1 MLKSMA
7 GDPEQHQDAPTRS
20 RAERLFGDWV
30 RQVSPVTLRADA
42 MAGLLGAVLV
52 LPQGIAFA
60 TLAGLPP
67 EYGLYTAVIPCILA
81 ALFGSSWHVMS
92 GPTNANS
99 LALFAM
105 LSPLAAAFSSQYI
118 QLAVAVT
125 VMVGVMQWLIGALRL
140 GVLANFISPATLFG
154 FTSGAA
160 LLIAV
165 HALPDLLGLAASPQ
179 HSAAAVLVHVV
190 TQLGLVQPAALV
202 VGAITI
208 ATALLLRRLRRGW
221 PAMLIG
227 LVVATALAWIWS
239 QYLNPASATP
249 AAALRTIGQ
258 IAAPWPRFE
267 VPRISWA
274 QAVDLIGLAFALTIV
289 ALGQAISIAK
299 TVALRSGQRIDA
311 NREFRGQ
318 GLSNMVGGFFSC
330 YVSCGS
336 MNRSLPNLQ
345 AGARTP
351 LASVF
356 SALLLVLLVAVSA
369 PLLALIPRA
378 ALAALLVLVALT
390 LLDLARWRQ
399 LLTLSRS
406 DFGVALATMLATVTI
421 RLEIAI
427 FLGIILSLMSF
438 LYRTSRPAMRTM
450 GFDSRG
456 LDRQFVVIDNTADA
470 GFETGITSPHKAD
483 DDSERNAELSQK
495 SPALFPPER
504 GSATPKA
511 REATSVGTNERSAGP
526 PQASS
531 APSGGSAVH
540 EATSV
545 GANERSAG
553 PPQASS
559 APPGGSAVREATSV
573 GATFLPECPQL
584 KLLRM
589 EGEVY
594 FGATQ
599 HVADI
604 LHALRHQ
611 PHPQKHLLVMGK
623 SMNFID
629 LAGAELWE
637 AELSARRAMGGD
649 LYFHRPRPEVIRM
662 WRKTGFTRLL
672 GPEHQFPDK
681 FTAIST
687 IFSKLDP
694 EICRRCTARIF
705 WECQSVPPAPEPES
719 KA

>member
-1 MLKSMA
+1 MEPS
-7 GDPEQHQDAPTRS
+7 DRS
-20 RAERLFGDWV
+20 ASLAATPLLERLFGSWV
-30 RQVSPVTLRADA
+30 RQVSPATLRADA

-67 EYGLYTAVIPCILA
+67 EYGLYTAVIPCIIA
-81 ALFGSSWHVMS
+81 ALLGSSWHVMS

-105 LSPLAAAFSSQYI
+105 LSPLATAFSPPYI
-118 QLAVAVT
+118 QLALAVT

-140 GVLANFISPATLFG
+140 GLLANFISPAVLFG

-165 HALPDLLGLAASPQ
+165 HALPDLLGLAAAPE
-179 HSAAAVLVHVV
+179 HSAAAVLGHVF
-190 TQLGLVQPAALV
+190 TQLPRAQPAALA
-202 VGAITI
+202 VGATTI
-208 ATALLLRRLRRGW
+208 VVAVLARRLRRSW
-221 PAMLIG
+221 PHMLIG
-227 LVVATALAWIWS
+227 LLAATALAWLWRH
-239 QYLNPASATP
+239 YLNANSATP
-249 AAALRTIGQ
+249 SSALRMIGQ
-258 IAAPWPRFE
+258 IAVPWPRFE
-267 VPRISWA
+267 LPRIGWA
-274 QAVDLIGLAFALTIV
+274 QAADLIGLAFALTIV

-299 TVALRSGQRIDA
+299 TVAQRSGQRIDA

-336 MNRSLPNLQ
+336 MNRSMPNLE

-356 SALLLVLLVAVSA
+356 SALLLLVLVAVSA
-369 PLLALIPRA
+369 PLLAQIPMA
-378 ALAALLVLVALT
+378 ALSALLLLVALA
-390 LLDLARWRQ
+390 LLDFARWRQ
-399 LLTLSRS
+399 LFSLSRS
-406 DFGVALATMLATVTI
+406 DFGVALATLVATVTI

-427 FLGIILSLMSF
+427 LLGMILSLMSF

-456 LDRQFVVIDNTADA
+456 LDRQFVVIDNTPDA
-470 GFETGITSPHKAD
+470 GLETEMILPQKAGD
-483 DDSERNAELSQK
+483 DN
-495 SPALFPPER
+495 
-504 GSATPKA
+504 G
-511 REATSVGTNERSAGP
+511 RSAGP
-526 PQASS
+526 PQARP
-531 APSGGSAVH
+531 APLPRERGSATPEAH
-540 EATSV
+540 EVTSV
-545 GANERSAG
+545 GAS
-553 PPQASS
+553 
-559 APPGGSAVREATSV
+559 
-573 GATFLPECPQL
+573 FLPECPQL

-604 LHALRHQ
+604 LHALRSQ
-611 PHPQKHLLVMGK
+611 PQPQKHLLVMGK

-629 LAGAELWE
+629 LAGAELWQ
-637 AELSARRAMGGD
+637 AELAARRAMGGD

-662 WRKTGFTRLL
+662 WRKTGFTRVL

-687 IFSKLDP
+687 IFNKLDP
-694 EICRRCTARIF
+694 EICRHCTARIF
-705 WECQSVPPAPEPES
+705 WECKTAPGPD
-719 KA
+719 KP

>member
-1 MLKSMA
+1 MEPS
-7 GDPEQHQDAPTRS
+7 APSASRS
-20 RAERLFGDWV
+20 SAPLLERLFGDWV
-30 RQVSPVTLRADA
+30 REVSPATVRADA

-52 LPQGIAFA
+52 LPQSIAFA

-67 EYGLYTAVIPCILA
+67 AYGLYTAVIPCIIA
-81 ALFGSSWHVMS
+81 ALFGSSRHVMS

-105 LSPLAAAFSSQYI
+105 LSPLAMAFSPLYI
-118 QLAVAVT
+118 QLALAVT

-140 GVLANFISPATLFG
+140 GVLANFISPAVLFG

-165 HALPDLLGLAASPQ
+165 HALPDLLGLAAAPE
-179 HSAAAVLVHVV
+179 HSAAAVLGHVLAQI
-190 TQLGLVQPAALV
+190 TSAQPMALGIA
-202 VGAITI
+202 AITLGV
-208 ATALLLRRLRRGW
+208 ALLLRRLRRNW
-221 PAMLIG
+221 PYMLIG
-227 LVVATALAWIWS
+227 LMVATALAWGWS
-239 QYLNPASATP
+239 SFLHPEATP
-249 AAALRTIGQ
+249 SASLRTVGQ
-258 IAAPWPRFE
+258 IPTPWPKFE

-274 QAVDLIGLAFALTIV
+274 QAADLIGLAFALTIV

-318 GLSNMVGGFFSC
+318 GLSNIVGGFFSS

-336 MNRSLPNLQ
+336 MNRSMPNLE

-356 SALLLVLLVAVSA
+356 SALLLLVLVAVSA
-369 PLLALIPRA
+369 PLLAQIPMA
-378 ALAALLVLVALT
+378 VLAALLVLVAFA
-390 LLDLARWRQ
+390 LLDFARWQQ
-399 LLTLSRS
+399 LFTLSRS
-406 DFGVALATMLATVTI
+406 DFGVALATMVATVTI

-427 FLGIILSLMSF
+427 LLGMILSLMSF
-438 LYRTSRPAMRTM
+438 LYRTSKPAMRTM
-450 GFDSRG
+450 GFDSLG
-456 LDRQFVVIDNTADA
+456 LDRQFVVVDNSVDA
-470 GFETGITSPHKAD
+470 GVDVVPAQKAD
-483 DDSERNAELSQK
+483 VPVE
-495 SPALFPPER
+495 
-504 GSATPKA
+504 ATP
-511 REATSVGTNERSAGP
+511 
-526 PQASS
+526 QA
-531 APSGGSAVH
+531 
-540 EATSV
+540 
-545 GANERSAG
+545 
-553 PPQASS
+553 
-559 APPGGSAVREATSV
+559 
-573 GATFLPECPQL
+573 LPECPQL

-604 LHALRHQ
+604 LHALRTQ
-611 PHPQKHLLVMGK
+611 PQPQKHLLVMGK

-637 AELSARRAMGGD
+637 AELAARRAMGGD

-662 WRKTGFTRLL
+662 WRKTGFTSVL

-687 IFSKLDP
+687 IFNKLDP

-705 WECQSVPPAPEPES
+705 WECKTAPGPDTPT
-719 KA
+719 A

>member
-1 MLKSMA
+1 MIPLL
-7 GDPEQHQDAPTRS
+7 
-20 RAERLFGDWV
+20 ERLFGDWV
-30 RQVSPVTLRADA
+30 RDVSPATVRADA

-67 EYGLYTAVIPCILA
+67 AYGLYTAVIPCIIA
-81 ALFGSSWHVMS
+81 ALFGSSRHVMS

-105 LSPLAAAFSSQYI
+105 LSPLAIAFSPLYI
-118 QLAVAVT
+118 QLALAVT

-140 GVLANFISPATLFG
+140 GVLANFISPAVLFG

-165 HALPDLLGLAASPQ
+165 HALPDLLGLAAAPE
-179 HSAAAVLVHVV
+179 HSAASVLGHVL
-190 TQLGLVQPAALV
+190 THLGAAQPLALGV
-202 VGAITI
+202 AAITLGV
-208 ATALLLRRLRRGW
+208 ALLLRRVRRNW
-221 PAMLIG
+221 PYMLIG
-227 LVVATALAWIWS
+227 LVVATALAWVWS
-239 QYLNPASATP
+239 RFLHPDATP
-249 AAALRTIGQ
+249 SASLRTVGQ
-258 IAAPWPRFE
+258 IPVPWPRFE

-274 QAVDLIGLAFALTIV
+274 QAVDLVGLAFALTIV

-318 GLSNMVGGFFSC
+318 GLSNIIGGFFSS

-336 MNRSLPNLQ
+336 MNRSMPNLE

-356 SALLLVLLVAVSA
+356 SALLLLALVAMSA
-369 PLLALIPRA
+369 QLLAQIPMA
-378 ALAALLVLVALT
+378 ALAALLVLVAFA
-390 LLDLARWRQ
+390 LLDGARWRQ
-399 LLTLSRS
+399 LFALSRS
-406 DFGVALATMLATVTI
+406 DFAVALATMVATVTI

-427 FLGIILSLMSF
+427 LLGMILSLMSF
-438 LYRTSRPAMRTM
+438 LYRTSKPAMRTM

-456 LDRQFVVIDNTADA
+456 LDRQFVVIDNSPDA
-470 GFETGITSPHKAD
+470 G
-483 DDSERNAELSQK
+483 L
-495 SPALFPPER
+495 
-504 GSATPKA
+504 
-511 REATSVGTNERSAGP
+511 EATKTPAPEGP
-526 PQASS
+526 
-531 APSGGSAVH
+531 
-540 EATSV
+540 ED
-545 GANERSAG
+545 
-553 PPQASS
+553 PPRQ
-559 APPGGSAVREATSV
+559 V
-573 GATFLPECPQL
+573 LPECPQL

-604 LHALRHQ
+604 LHALRTQ
-611 PHPQKHLLVMGK
+611 PQPQKHLLVMGK

-637 AELSARRAMGGD
+637 VELAARRAMGGD

-662 WRKTGFTRLL
+662 WRKTGFTSVL

-687 IFSKLDP
+687 IFNKLDP

-705 WECQSVPPAPEPES
+705 WECKTAPGPDTPTT
-719 KA
+719 

>member
-1 MLKSMA
+1 MQASNNISPIA
-7 GDPEQHQDAPTRS
+7 NAPLL
-20 RAERLFGDWV
+20 ERFFGDWV
-30 RQVSPVTLRADA
+30 KQVSRTTLRADA

-67 EYGLYTAVIPCILA
+67 EYGLYTAVIPCIIA

-105 LSPLAAAFSSQYI
+105 LAPLSLAFSPAYI
-118 QLAVAVT
+118 QLALAVT
-125 VMVGVMQWLIGALRL
+125 LMVGVMQWLIGALRL
-140 GVLANFISPATLFG
+140 GMLANFISPAVLFG

-165 HALPDLLGLAASPQ
+165 YALPDLLGLAASAQ
-179 HSAAAVLVHVV
+179 HNVVGVLRHV
-190 TQLGLVQPAALV
+190 LISLPMVQPAALA
-202 VGAITI
+202 VGIITM
-208 ATALLLRRLRRGW
+208 AVALLLRRLRPRW
-221 PAMLIG
+221 PHMLGG
-227 LVVATALAWIWS
+227 LVVATALAWLWAHGLHIDVTQS
-239 QYLNPASATP
+239 SSR
-249 AAALRTIGQ
+249 LRMVGQ
-258 IAAPWPRFE
+258 IATPWPHFQ

-274 QAVDLIGLAFALTIV
+274 EASELVGLAFALTIV

-336 MNRSLPNLQ
+336 MNRSMPNLQ

-369 PLLALIPRA
+369 PLLAQIPMA
-378 ALAALLVLVALT
+378 ALAGLLVMVALALL
-390 LLDLARWRQ
+390 DFARWRH
-399 LLTLSRS
+399 LFAISRT
-406 DFGVALATMLATVTI
+406 DFAVATATMVATVTI

-427 FLGIILSLMSF
+427 LLGMILSLMSF
-438 LYRTSRPAMRTM
+438 LYRTSKPAMRTM
-450 GFDSRG
+450 GFDSRAD
-456 LDRQFVVIDNTADA
+456 DRQFVVLDHSTPNDA
-470 GFETGITSPHKAD
+470 V
-483 DDSERNAELSQK
+483 Q
-495 SPALFPPER
+495 
-504 GSATPKA
+504 
-511 REATSVGTNERSAGP
+511 
-526 PQASS
+526 
-531 APSGGSAVH
+531 
-540 EATSV
+540 
-545 GANERSAG
+545 
-553 PPQASS
+553 
-559 APPGGSAVREATSV
+559 
-573 GATFLPECPQL
+573 LPECPQL

-599 HVADI
+599 HVADV

-611 PHPQKHLLVMGK
+611 AQPQKHLLVMGK

-637 AELSARRAMGGD
+637 AELAARRAMGGD
-649 LYFHRPRPEVIRM
+649 LYFHRPRPEVIAM
-662 WRKTGFTRLL
+662 WRKTGFTRVL
-672 GPEHQFPDK
+672 GPAHQFPDK
-681 FTAIST
+681 GTAIAT
-687 IFSKLDP
+687 IFKKLDP
-694 EICRRCTARIF
+694 AICAQCTARIF
-705 WECQSVPPAPEPES
+705 RECEGAPKPTEPA
-719 KA
+719 A

>member
-1 MLKSMA
+1 
-7 GDPEQHQDAPTRS
+7 
-20 RAERLFGDWV
+20 
-30 RQVSPVTLRADA
+30 

-67 EYGLYTAVIPCILA
+67 AYGLYTAVIPCIIA
-81 ALFGSSWHVMS
+81 ALFGSSRHVMS

-105 LSPLAAAFSSQYI
+105 LSPLAIAFSPLYI
-118 QLAVAVT
+118 QLALAVT

-140 GVLANFISPATLFG
+140 GVLANFISPAVLFG

-165 HALPDLLGLAASPQ
+165 HALPDLLGLAAAPE
-179 HSAAAVLVHVV
+179 HSAGAVLGHVL
-190 TQLGLVQPAALV
+190 TNLGSAQPLALGV
-202 VGAITI
+202 AAITLGV
-208 ATALLLRRLRRGW
+208 ALLLRRVRRNW
-221 PAMLIG
+221 PYMLIG
-227 LVVATALAWIWS
+227 LVVATALAWMWS
-239 QYLNPASATP
+239 RFLHPDATP
-249 AAALRTIGQ
+249 SASLRTVGQ
-258 IAAPWPRFE
+258 IPVPWPRFE

-274 QAVDLIGLAFALTIV
+274 QAADLVGLAFALTIV

-318 GLSNMVGGFFSC
+318 GLSNIIGGFFSS

-336 MNRSLPNLQ
+336 MNRSMPNLE

-356 SALLLVLLVAVSA
+356 SALLLLALVAVSA
-369 PLLALIPRA
+369 PLLAQIPMA
-378 ALAALLVLVALT
+378 ALAALLVLVAFA
-390 LLDLARWRQ
+390 LLDAARWRQ
-399 LLTLSRS
+399 LFTLSRS
-406 DFGVALATMLATVTI
+406 DFCVALATMAATVTI

-427 FLGIILSLMSF
+427 LLGMILSLMSF
-438 LYRTSRPAMRTM
+438 LYRTSKPAMRTM

-456 LDRQFVVIDNTADA
+456 LDRQFVVIDNSPDA
-470 GFETGITSPHKAD
+470 GLET
-483 DDSERNAELSQK
+483 QK
-495 SPALFPPER
+495 NPGPDGPDE
-504 GSATPKA
+504 TP
-511 REATSVGTNERSAGP
+511 RQV
-526 PQASS
+526 
-531 APSGGSAVH
+531 
-540 EATSV
+540 
-545 GANERSAG
+545 
-553 PPQASS
+553 
-559 APPGGSAVREATSV
+559 
-573 GATFLPECPQL
+573 LPECPQL

-604 LHALRHQ
+604 LHALRAQ
-611 PHPQKHLLVMGK
+611 PQPQKHLLVMGK

-637 AELSARRAMGGD
+637 AELAARRAMGGD

-662 WRKTGFTRLL
+662 WRKTGFTRVL

-687 IFSKLDP
+687 IFNKLDP

-705 WECQSVPPAPEPES
+705 WECKTAPGPDTPT
-719 KA
+719 A